1 MRPSLYSASRF
12 LATENEAG
20 APSVTDCGPF
30 RLHPR
35 SKRIVTITQEQ
46 FDSLLAWLNADR
58 QVAGTKYETIRS
70 GLVRMFVSKGFNDAE
85 DLADET
91 INRVMVRLPD
101 IRGTYRGEP
110 AYYFH
115 GVARN
120 VIREHR
126 RRKEIAADLREIR
139 VDPKPERNDEH
150 NCLGHC
156 LQRLPMNKQDLILD
170 YYMYEGHKKIE
181 YRKSMARQLNV
192 TAGAFRSRA
201 YQLRLSLEQCMRQC
215 AAMKK
220 GKQCPWRLS

>member
-1 MRPSLYSASRF
+1 
-12 LATENEAG
+12 
-20 APSVTDCGPF
+20 
-30 RLHPR
+30 
-35 SKRIVTITQEQ
+35 VTITQEQ

-58 QVAGTKYETIRS
+58 EVAGTTYETIRS
-70 GLVRMFVSKGFNDAE
+70 GLVKIFFSKGFNDAE

-120 VIREHR
+120 VIRENR
-126 RRKEIAADLREIR
+126 RRKEIAADLRDIR

-170 YYMYEGHKKIE
+170 YYLYEGHEKIE
-181 YRKSMARQLNV
+181 YHKNMARQLNV
-192 TAGAFRSRA
+192 TVGAFRSRA

-220 GKQCPWRLS
+220 GKQCPWRPS

>member
-1 MRPSLYSASRF
+1 M
-12 LATENEAG
+12 
-20 APSVTDCGPF
+20 
-30 RLHPR
+30 
-35 SKRIVTITQEQ
+35 TITQEQ

-58 QVAGTKYETIRS
+58 EVAGTRYETIRS
-70 GLVRMFVSKGFNDAE
+70 GLVRIFVSKGFNDAE
-85 DLADET
+85 DMADET

-120 VIREHR
+120 VIRENR

-156 LQRLPMNKQDLILD
+156 LQRLPINKQDLILD
-170 YYMYEGHKKIE
+170 YYMYEGHEKIE

-192 TAGAFRSRA
+192 TTGAFRSRA

-220 GKQCPWRLS
+220 GKKCPWRLS